1 MKFNDDKDAITVPKY
16 QNCFVYFLLK
26 GGEVVYV
33 GQTKNGI
40 ERPFS
45 HKDKDFDEIKIIYCE
60 ETDVDAVED
69 GFIKKYT
76 PDYNKQRN
84 YFTQWSLLKVRN
96 CIRKATGISNFTIPK
111 LKKILRELG
120 IIAERDIYTG
130 GSYIPSDEYPKIISY
145 IRRTKNG
152 KV

>member
-1 MKFNDDKDAITVPKY
+1 MKFNDDKNAITVPKY

-60 ETDVDAVED
+60 ETDVDTVED
-69 GFIKKYT
+69 SFIKKYT
-76 PDYNKQRN
+76 PAYNKQRN
-84 YFTQWSLLKVRN
+84 YFAQWSLLKVRN

-120 IIAERDIYTG
+120 IIAEKDIYTG
-130 GSYIPSDEYPKIISY
+130 GSYIPSDECPKIINY